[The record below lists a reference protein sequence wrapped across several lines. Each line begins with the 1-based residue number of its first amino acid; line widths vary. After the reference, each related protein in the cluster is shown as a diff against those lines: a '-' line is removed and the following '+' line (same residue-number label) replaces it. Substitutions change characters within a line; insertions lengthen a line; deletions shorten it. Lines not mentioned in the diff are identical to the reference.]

1 MEQTAISWLYNWME
15 NNQYFIGNDLLKAI
29 DEAKEMQKDQI
40 AEAYE
45 TGWINGNLK
54 KASIGGED
62 YYGEDYYE
70 DKYSHP
76 DPSDD
81 EIYNNFNHEGGIKY

>member
-45 TGWINGNLK
+45 TGWINGDLK
-54 KASIGGED
+54 KAPSD
-62 YYGEDYYE
+62 GEDYYE

>member
-1 MEQTAISWLYNWME
+1 MEQTAINWLFEKLWETPIDKLSWYA
-15 NNQYFIGNDLLKAI
+15 LLE
-29 DEAKEMQKDQI
+29 EAKEMEKDQI

-45 TGWINGNLK
+45 LGWINGDLK
-54 KASIGGED
+54 KAPSM
-62 YYGEDYYE
+62 GEDYYE

>member
-1 MEQTAISWLYNWME
+1 MEQTAINWLFEKLWETPIDKLSWY
-15 NNQYFIGNDLLKAI
+15 AI
-29 DEAKEMQKDQI
+29 LEEAKEMQKDQI

-45 TGWINGNLK
+45 LGWINGDLK
-54 KASIGGED
+54 KAPSNGEN
-62 YYGEDYYE
+62 YYE

-81 EIYNNFNHEGGIKY
+81 EIYNNFNHEGGIKF